1 MSLDISLPGAFLAG
15 LLSFASPCV
24 LPLVPAYL
32 GFLTGAA
39 VEAAPAGSTTPE
51 AARPGTAHQ
60 GAAHHGAGRL
70 GRGRVIVIAG
80 AFVLGFS
87 TIFILLG
94 ATASGIGQWLTR
106 YADILGIVSGAVLIL
121 FGLHLL
127 GFVKFSWLY
136 RQAKLE
142 VSRKPA
148 GLLGAYLVGLAFGFG
163 WSPCVGPV
171 LAAILIVAGA
181 ESSLWRGALL
191 LAFYAAGIGIPF
203 LAAAAFAGPFLVWA
217 RAVKTRLGLI
227 EKVSGALLVATGLVF
242 VTGLMPE
249 VSQLLLDA
257 VPALGTI
264 G

>member
-39 VEAAPAGSTTPE
+39 AETAPAGSTTPE

-60 GAAHHGAGRL
+60 GAARL

-106 YADILGIVSGAVLIL
+106 YADILGVVSGAVLIL

-127 GFVKFSWLY
+127 GLVKFSWLY

-142 VSRKPA
+142 VSQKPA

-203 LAAAAFAGPFLVWA
+203 LAAAAFAGPFLIWA

-242 VTGLMPE
+242 MTGLMPE